1 MARLN
6 KKKENSNKKI
16 RSERQD
22 VTTDTTEIQGIMRD
36 YSEQFI
42 HQRKKDNSEGTD
54 KFPEIYNS
62 PWLNYEEMEPRKN
75 LQKYRTDRHLP
86 ETGGRGW
93 G

>member
-36 YSEQFI
+36 YYKQLYANKMDSVE
-42 HQRKKDNSEGTD
+42 EMD
-54 KFPEIYNS
+54 KFLEKYNF
-62 PWLNYEEMEPRKN
+62 PKLNQEGRKS
-75 LQKYRTDRHLP
+75 
-86 ETGGRGW
+86 
-93 G
+93 